1 MSRLLAGTALPHR
14 LPVAKRGRGLRPRE
28 LQWARIIVETLF
40 PNCSSVDLLR
50 FQQFLRE
57 TLDALPLSSAVAL
70 RAAIALATVAPVVV
84 LRRPVL
90 LGQLNEAQRLEVLL
104 ALASSDAY
112 AARSVYA
119 LLKAVAARAC
129 ASVARAGGRS

>member
-84 LRRPVL
+84 LRPVL